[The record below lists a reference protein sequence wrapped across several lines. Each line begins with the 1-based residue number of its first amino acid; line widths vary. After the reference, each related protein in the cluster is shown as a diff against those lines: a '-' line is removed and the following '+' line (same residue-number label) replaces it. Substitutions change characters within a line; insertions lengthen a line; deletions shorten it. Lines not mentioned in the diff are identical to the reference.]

1 VTMNFAEAY
10 AQLSP
15 NEQTQFADA
24 VRRLMADGLIWRED
38 ENDRRI
44 YNWLLRQRD
53 LVADYLRVAGW
64 ELHHDEAA
72 AIFHVVHREGAHRR
86 RLNRDTTIWL
96 LILRLLSAEL
106 REKMVVMPTRYPIVS
121 REQVVERYNSFF
133 PGQLIRKKSSLD
145 DAFRTLATLKLI
157 RKRRGT
163 SGEES
168 IELLP
173 ALEVMVPANNIAQIA
188 ETLQSYQ
195 RTDSSEDESES
206 ETE

>member
-1 VTMNFAEAY
+1 MNFAEAY
-10 AQLSP
+10 TQLTP
-15 NEQTQFADA
+15 NEQAQCAEA
-24 VRRLMADGLIWRED
+24 LRRLMADGLIWRED

-44 YNWLLRQRD
+44 YHWLVRQRD
-53 LVADYLRVAGW
+53 LAADYLRIAGW
-64 ELHHDEAA
+64 ELRYDEGA

-106 REKMVVMPTRYPIVS
+106 REKMVVMPTRYPIVN
-121 REQVVERYNSFF
+121 REQVVERYNAFF

-145 DAFRTLATLKLI
+145 DALRTLATLKLI

-173 ALEVMVPANNIAQIA
+173 ALDVMAPAHTIAQVAEKIA
-188 ETLQSYQ
+188 PYQ
-195 RTDSSEDESES
+195 RADSSEDESES

>member
-1 VTMNFAEAY
+1 MTMNFAEAY
-10 AQLSP
+10 SQLSP

-44 YNWLLRQRD
+44 YNWLVRQRD
-53 LVADYLRVAGW
+53 LVSDYLRVAGW
-64 ELHHDEAA
+64 ELRHDESA

-106 REKMVVMPTRYPIVS
+106 REKMIVMPTRYPIVD

-133 PGQLIRKKSSLD
+133 PGELRRKKSSLD
-145 DAFRTLATLKLI
+145 EAFRTFATLKLI

-173 ALEVMVPANNIAQIA
+173 ALEVMVPANNITQVA
-188 ETLQSYQ
+188 EKLQSYQ
-195 RTDSSEDESES
+195 RADSSEDESES

>member
-1 VTMNFAEAY
+1 MTNNFVEAY
-10 AQLSP
+10 AQLAP

-44 YNWLLRQRD
+44 YNWLVRQRD
-53 LVADYLRVAGW
+53 LVSDYLRVAGW
-64 ELHHDEAA
+64 ELRHDESA
-72 AIFHVVHREGAHRR
+72 AIYQVVHREGAHRR

-96 LILRLLSAEL
+96 LILRLLSAEM
-106 REKMVVMPTRYPIVS
+106 REKMIVMPTRYPIVS

-133 PGQLIRKKSSLD
+133 PGELRRKKSSLD
-145 DAFRTLATLKLI
+145 EALRTFATLKLI

-173 ALEVMVPANNIAQIA
+173 ALEVMVPTNNIAQVA
-188 ETLQSYQ
+188 DKLQTYQ
-195 RTDSSEDESES
+195 RADSSEDESES